1 MKAIVLILLA
11 AVVVVLAGCQIAAA
25 SPNAS
30 KPDNPKSKTGQQAQS
45 FKKTITKTIA
55 SKYLH
60 FLPEAYGKSDKEGD
74 EKWPLMMFLHGAG
87 ERGNNLELL
96 KKLGPP
102 KIVETD
108 KDFPFIVVSPQCPKE
123 SWWPAEE
130 ELLINLLDSI
140 IEKYDVDPDRVYLTG
155 LSMGGYGTWH
165 LGCAYPDRFAAIVPI
180 CGGGSKIL
188 ACKLKYVPV
197 WAFHGAKD
205 STVPLRES
213 QDMVDR
219 LKKCGGDVKLTIYPE
234 AGHDSWTETYDNPQL
249 YKWLLSYRKEKK

>member
-1 MKAIVLILLA
+1 MKTIILVLSA
-11 AVVVVLAGCQIAAA
+11 AVIVVLVLSQVAGA

-30 KPDNPKSKTGQQAQS
+30 KPKPKQQPRS
-45 FKKTITKTIA
+45 FKKTITKTVA
-55 SKYLH
+55 ANYLL
-60 FLPEAYGKSDKEGD
+60 FLPENYDKNEQ
-74 EKWPLMMFLHGAG
+74 KWPLIMFLHGAG

-96 KKLGPP
+96 KIHGPP
-102 KIVETD
+102 KIVEAD
-108 KDFPFIVVSPQCPKE
+108 NDFPFIVVSPQCPKD
-123 SWWPAEE
+123 SWWPAEG

-165 LGCAYPDRFAAIVPI
+165 LGCTYPDRFAAIVPI
-180 CGGGSKIL
+180 CGGGQKFL
-188 ACKLKYVPV
+188 ACNLRDVPV

-205 STVPLRES
+205 QIVPLEES
-213 QDMVDR
+213 QGIVDK